1 MVPHPP
7 SLAMVYRGPGRPSS
21 AGAISSR
28 RVGPVMVCVKVYVF
42 NGSAPAGL
50 TESALS
56 AQVTVASV
64 EPMTASLLVRT
75 NAPPWYT
82 G

>member
-1 MVPHPP
+1 M
-7 SLAMVYRGPGRPSS
+7 
-21 AGAISSR
+21 
-28 RVGPVMVCVKVYVF
+28 KVYVF